1 MTQIAHRDGSAGPT
15 AIRVA
20 LLQVSSDAR
29 EPAPDRIERVLGMLE
44 DTLPQADLAVLPEL
58 WISGAFDLPLAREVA
73 APLDSPVV
81 QRIQAMAASAQT
93 WVHAGSYAE
102 RLPDGSTFNTAV
114 LIGPDGQIVATYR
127 KRHLFG
133 FETGERTLIT
143 AGDAL
148 VVAETPLGPTGI
160 ATCYDLRFPEMFR
173 SLVDAG
179 ATTFLLSSGWP
190 TPRIE
195 HWRVLARA
203 RAIEDLAWVVAC
215 NGVGSHADVTL
226 GGHSVVVDPQGT
238 VIAEAGDGET
248 VLFADIEPGRA
259 QEWRKAFPVLGDRRD
274 VTGS

>member
-1 MTQIAHRDGSAGPT
+1 VT
-15 AIRVA
+15 RVA

-29 EPAPDRIERVLGMLE
+29 EAAPERIERVLGMLE
-44 DTLPQADLAVLPEL
+44 ETLPQADISVLPEL

-81 QRIQAMAASAQT
+81 QRIQAMAAAARK
-93 WVHAGSYAE
+93 WVHAGTYTE

-114 LIGPDGQIVATYR
+114 LIGPGGEIVATYR

-143 AGDAL
+143 AGDVL

-173 SLVDAG
+173 DLVDAG
-179 ATTFLLSSGWP
+179 ATTFLLASGWP

-215 NGVGSHADVTL
+215 NGVGSHADITL
-226 GGHSVVVDPQGT
+226 GGHSIVVDPQGK
-238 VIAEAGDGET
+238 VIAEAGGEET
-248 VLFADIEPGRA
+248 VLFADIEPSTSR
-259 QEWRKAFPVLGDRRD
+259 EWRDAFPVLGDRR
-274 VTGS
+274 